1 MTQAA
6 EKSWPADQVERRS
19 VAELVPYARNARTH
33 SPAQVAEIA
42 GSIRE
47 WGWTIPV
54 LVDETG
60 GIIAGHGR
68 VLAALQLG
76 LPTIPVMV
84 ATGWSEAQKRAYVI
98 ADNQLA
104 QNAGWDEGLL
114 RIELGDL
121 DAEGFSLDLLGFSQ
135 DRLDEL
141 LSDATAP
148 DDFASFDEGIET
160 EHECPKCHFRWSGS
174 SKPVGGDA

>member
-1 MTQAA
+1 LTDLP
-6 EKSWPADQVERRS
+6 WPADQVVRRA
-19 VAELVPYARNARTH
+19 VAELIPYARNARTH
-33 SPAQVAEIA
+33 SPGQVAEIA

-54 LVDETG
+54 LVDESG

-76 LPTIPVMV
+76 LETVPVMI
-84 ATGWSEAQKRAYVI
+84 ARGWSEAQKRAYVI
-98 ADNQLA
+98 ADNRLA
-104 QNAGWDEGLL
+104 ENAGWDENLL

-121 DAEGFSLDLLGFSQ
+121 DAEGFALDLLGFG
-135 DRLDEL
+135 DKLADL
-141 LSDATAP
+141 LIEEAAP
-148 DDFASFDEGIET
+148 DGFPGFDEGIDT

-174 SKPVGGDA
+174 SKPDDA